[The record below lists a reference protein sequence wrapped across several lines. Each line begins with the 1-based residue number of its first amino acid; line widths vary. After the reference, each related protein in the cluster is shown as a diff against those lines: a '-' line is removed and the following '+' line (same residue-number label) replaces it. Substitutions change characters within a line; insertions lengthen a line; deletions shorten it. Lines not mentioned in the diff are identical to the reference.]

1 MQACLFLDVSRYRF
15 DLVVFLGVA
24 SMFLGGSWS
33 GLLLFLI
40 FCGWV
45 LGSCHEGG
53 SWFGFVMGFF
63 LTPPKPYRAYT
74 PTRVWHVNVRVFYTP
89 PKP

>member
-33 GLLLFLI
+33 GFLLFLS
-40 FCGWV
+40 FCGWFLVLALRVV
-45 LGSCHEGG
+45 LG
-53 SWFGFVMGFF
+53 FGFVRFF
-63 LTPPKPYRAYT
+63 LN
-74 PTRVWHVNVRVFYTP
+74 PTKTI
-89 PKP
+89 

>member
-33 GLLLFLI
+33 GFLLFLS
-40 FCGWV
+40 FCGWFLVLALRVV
-45 LGSCHEGG
+45 LGLVLLG
-53 SWFGFVMGFF
+53 SF